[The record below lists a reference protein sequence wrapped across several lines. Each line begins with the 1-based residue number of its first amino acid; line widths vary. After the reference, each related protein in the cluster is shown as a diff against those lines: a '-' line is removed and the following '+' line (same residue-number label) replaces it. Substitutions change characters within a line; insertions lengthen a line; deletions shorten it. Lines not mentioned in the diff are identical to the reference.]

1 MAPYRQSPP
10 KIPHDVILAAAD
22 FSSEFVKYV
31 MPALLQQESTR
42 EKLETLLDIV
52 KDLTCDAARVMYGE
66 DWSKALDCEWFDSV
80 VKGVL
85 VQTLCS
91 ITFNADLRVR
101 ERS

>member
-42 EKLETLLDIV
+42 EKLAQAGLAGGTFERAV
-52 KDLTCDAARVMYGE
+52 F
-66 DWSKALDCEWFDSV
+66 ALSESAI
-80 VKGVL
+80 
-85 VQTLCS
+85 S
-91 ITFNADLRVR
+91 RA
-101 ERS
+101 